1 MNTEG
6 ERPSETIKALRNWDE
21 IACGG
26 TILEPGSA
34 SAYDTGSWRLLTPT
48 LHEDRCVHCLFCWL
62 YCPDGAIVVQDG
74 KMVGFDYDHCKGC
87 GLCEK
92 VCPEKANAIEMV
104 WERKEAV

>member
-6 ERPSETIKALRNWDE
+6 ERPRETIKALRNWDE

-62 YCPDGAIVVQDG
+62 YCPDGAIVVHDG